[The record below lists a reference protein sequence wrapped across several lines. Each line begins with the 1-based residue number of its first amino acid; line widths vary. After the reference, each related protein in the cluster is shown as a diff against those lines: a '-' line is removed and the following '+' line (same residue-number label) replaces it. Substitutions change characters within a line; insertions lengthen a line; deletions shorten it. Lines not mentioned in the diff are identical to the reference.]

1 MLVFVF
7 VFVLVLVLV
16 LSEQQA
22 CEHSGFQLSMSLH
35 LSFELILSIK
45 LSQAWAYIST
55 PARTA
60 GH

>member
-1 MLVFVF
+1 MSMSISISI
-7 VFVLVLVLV
+7 LVLC
-16 LSEQQA
+16 EQQA
-22 CEHSGFQLSMSLH
+22 CEHSGFQLSMSLHCLH